1 MSDTIDEVPPP
12 TRDRETLLD
21 LFLRNVAAFPAAGAI
36 VDGDTRLTWGQYGR
50 LSAEIAL
57 ALAELGV
64 AKGDV
69 IGIHAVNRHEHVV
82 ADTAALRLGA
92 VPTSF
97 YLTLAPDQLAYQAS
111 DSAAKV
117 VICDA
122 DQLEVWLKVRKE
134 LDDLEHLVVLDE
146 PGVEAGTG
154 LPDGVRRWS
163 DLHARG
169 IVLRAD
175 GGERDL
181 EEIRETIGPD
191 DPITIIYTSGTT
203 GAPKGVLLTHRG
215 LRFNIDASYQM
226 LKDGIVE
233 VGGKMFADWVVDG
246 EARIPPG
253 QQSLSYLPLAHIA
266 ERFISH
272 YSSFSLGTE
281 VTYVRRL
288 EDLPE
293 ILPKV
298 KPFVFPSVPRVWE
311 KFHGAITARI
321 EEEPN
326 NRKRALGR
334 KAIEVA
340 RIKGEAMTE
349 ERRADVRTEAL
360 YALFAKILYPRL
372 REAMGLDRCVMG
384 FSGAAPISPE
394 LLYTFTGLGIP
405 ISEAYGMT
413 ESSALITVTP
423 PGKAR
428 VGSVGVPVPGV
439 EVTVAEDGEVLF
451 RGPNMTPGYLNRPDA
466 TEESID
472 EDGWFHTGDLGEFDG
487 DGYLRIIGRKKE
499 LIITAGGKNLSPALI
514 EETIKGASPLISQV
528 CVIGDQRRF
537 VSALIVLDGEA
548 LPAWCRSND
557 VPFESIEQASQHP
570 RVRREIQ
577 EAVDEGNRQL
587 ARVEQVKRFAI
598 LGEEWTPESAELTPT
613 MKLKRRA
620 IHERHADMIERLYA
634 DEPGEDVL
642 EPSPATAR
650 AS

>member
-1 MSDTIDEVPPP
+1 MSETIEAVPPP
-12 TRDRETLLD
+12 TQDRGTLLD
-21 LFLRNVAAFPAAGAI
+21 LFLRNVETFPEVGAI
-36 VDGDTRLTWGQYGR
+36 VDGDTRLTWGEYGR

-57 ALAELGV
+57 AMRELGV

-69 IGIHAVNRHEHVV
+69 VGIHAVNRHEHIVV
-82 ADTAALRLGA
+82 DTAALRLGA
-92 VPTSF
+92 TPTSF
-97 YLTLAPDQLAYQAS
+97 YLTLAPDQLSYQAE
-111 DSAAKV
+111 DSAAKLV
-117 VICDA
+117 VCDA
-122 DQLEVWLKVRKE
+122 DQLDVWLKIREE
-134 LDDLEHLVVLDE
+134 LDALEHLVVLDDPEAE
-146 PGVEAGTG
+146 PGTP
-154 LPDGVRRWS
+154 LPDGVLRWS

-169 IVLRAD
+169 LVLRAD

-181 EEIRETIGPD
+181 EAIRQDIGPD

-203 GAPKGVLLTHRG
+203 GPPKGVLLTHRG
-215 LRFNIDASYQM
+215 LRFNIDASTSM
-226 LKDGIVE
+226 LKDGIIE
-233 VGGKMFADWVVDG
+233 VGGKQFADWVVDG

-253 QQSLSYLPLAHIA
+253 QQALSYLPLAHIA

-272 YSSFSLGTE
+272 YSAFSLGTE
-281 VTYVRRL
+281 ITYVRRL

-298 KPFVFPSVPRVWE
+298 RPFVFPSVPRVWE

-326 NRKRALGR
+326 DRKRALGR
-334 KAIEVA
+334 KAIEIA
-340 RIKGEAMTE
+340 RIKGEAITKN
-349 ERRADVRTEAL
+349 RRADVRTEAL

-413 ESSALITVTP
+413 ESSALITTTP

-428 VGSVGVPVPGV
+428 VGTVGVPVPGV
-439 EVTVAEDGEVLF
+439 EVKIADDGEVVF
-451 RGPNMTPGYLNRPDA
+451 RGENMTPGYLNRPDA
-466 TEESID
+466 TAESID
-472 EDGWFHTGDLGEFDG
+472 EDGWFHTGDLGEFDSH
-487 DGYLRIIGRKKE
+487 GYLRIIGRKKE
-499 LIITAGGKNLSPALI
+499 LIITAAGKNLSPATI

-528 CVIGDQRRF
+528 CVIGDQRKF

-557 VPFESIEQASQHP
+557 VPFESIAQASQHP

-577 EAVDEGNRQL
+577 EAVDQGNRQL
-587 ARVEQVKRFAI
+587 ARVEQIKRFAI

-620 IHERHADMIERLYA
+620 IHERHADVIERLYA

-642 EPSPATAR
+642 EPLPATTR

>member
-1 MSDTIDEVPPP
+1 MSEDIQQVPPP
-12 TRDRETLLD
+12 QDDRGTLLD
-21 LFLRNVAAFPAAGAI
+21 LFLRNVATFPEVGAM

-64 AKGDV
+64 GKDDV
-69 IGIHAVNRHEHVV
+69 IGLHAVNRHEHIV

-92 VPTSF
+92 TPTSF
-97 YLTLAPDQLAYQAS
+97 YLTLAPDQLAYQAK
-111 DSAAKV
+111 DSTAKV

-122 DQLEVWLKVRKE
+122 DQLEVWLKIRDE

-146 PGVEAGTG
+146 PSAEAGTP

-163 DLHARG
+163 DLLARG

-175 GGERDL
+175 GGQRELER
-181 EEIRETIGPD
+181 IRETITPD
-191 DPITIIYTSGTT
+191 DTVTIIYTSGTT
-203 GAPKGVLLTHRG
+203 GPPKGVLLTHAG
-215 LRFNIDASYQM
+215 LRFNIDASYRM
-226 LKDGIVE
+226 LEDGIIE
-233 VGGKMFADWVVDG
+233 VGGKQFAHWVVDG

-272 YSSFSLGTE
+272 YSSFSLGSE

-321 EEEPN
+321 EQEPN
-326 NRKRALGR
+326 DRKRKLGR

-340 RIKGEAMTE
+340 RIKGEAITE

-384 FSGAAPISPE
+384 FSGAAPISPD

-423 PGKAR
+423 PGRAR

-439 EVTVAEDGEVLF
+439 QVKIADDGEVLF
-451 RGPNMTPGYLNRPDA
+451 KGTNMTPGYLNRPDA
-466 TEESID
+466 TAESID
-472 EDGWFHTGDLGEFDG
+472 EDGWFHTGDLGEFDR

-514 EETIKGASPLISQV
+514 EETLKGSSPLISQV
-528 CVIGDQRRF
+528 CVIGDQRKF

-548 LPAWCRSND
+548 LPAWCQSNG

-577 EAVDEGNRQL
+577 EAIDEGNRQL
-587 ARVEQVKRFAI
+587 ARVEQIKRFAI

-613 MKLKRRA
+613 MKLKRRT
-620 IHERHADMIERLYA
+620 IHERHAEVIERLYA
-634 DEPGEDVL
+634 DEVAEGVL
-642 EPSPATAR
+642 EPLPATTR